1 MALATHVPHSRSRI
15 FGALSPFLPTRCA
28 PRFTSQLTAIAHSAV
43 RASLRAGGRL
53 APSDWTDHR
62 TPGAKRD
69 AVAMATTDELGRT
82 MRQRRGRAEEADVV
96 RMWAN
101 GRDDES
107 TP

>member
-82 MRQRRGRAEEADVV
+82 MLTSMCDEMVNAKKRELRV
-96 RMWAN
+96 RISIA
-101 GRDDES
+101 S
-107 TP
+107 